1 LEKEEKYFQLCEKLN
16 KELKKAYSNNLKEIQ
31 KELAYFYSKYSID
44 GVLSYADAIKYNR
57 LDSLMKSIKELL
69 FKLTGQEQLSIE
81 SLLTN
86 IYTANYYETIFDI
99 QKGLNLSFSFTKVN
113 PKVIEEIL
121 TTPWSGE
128 NYSKRIWEHRD
139 KLVRNIKQTLT
150 NGFIQG
156 QSNQKMAKDLDNVMN
171 SGYKNAERLVRTETT
186 YVANNASIKGYEE
199 CGVEK
204 YKFLATL
211 DRRTSTI
218 CRSLDGKVFNT
229 KDAQSGV
236 NLPAMHPNCRSS
248 QTPFFGDDY
257 VQRIARDKTGKSI
270 FVRGDMT
277 YEEWE
282 KEYGIK

>member
-1 LEKEEKYFQLCEKLN
+1 V
-16 KELKKAYSNNLKEIQ
+16 
-31 KELAYFYSKYSID
+31 AYFYSKYAVD
-44 GVLSYADAIKYNR
+44 GVLSYADAMKYNR

-81 SLLTN
+81 SLLTS

-99 QKGLNLSFSFTKVN
+99 QKGLNLSFSFAKVN

-128 NYSKRIWEHRD
+128 NYSKRIWERRD
-139 KLVRNIKQTLT
+139 KLVRNVKQTLT

-156 QSNQKMAKDLDNVMN
+156 QSNQNMANSLNDVMN
-171 SGYKNAERLVRTETT
+171 SGYKNAVRLVRTETT

-199 CGVEK
+199 CGVEQ

-211 DRRTSTI
+211 DLRTSSI
-218 CRSLDGKVFNT
+218 CKSLDNKVFNVV
-229 KDAQSGV
+229 DAQSGV
-236 NLPAMHPNCRSS
+236 NLPAMHPHCRSTS
-248 QTPFFGDDY
+248 LPFFGDDI
-257 VQRIARDKTGKSI
+257 VQRIARDKNGKNI
-270 FVRGDMT
+270 FVRGDIT